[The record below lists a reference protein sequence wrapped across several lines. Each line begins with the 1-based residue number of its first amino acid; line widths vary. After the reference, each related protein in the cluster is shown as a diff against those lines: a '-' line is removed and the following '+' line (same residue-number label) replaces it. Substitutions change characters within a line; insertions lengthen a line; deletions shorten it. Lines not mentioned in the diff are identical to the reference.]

1 MHIRLPA
8 GIELD
13 FTMPDRESPFWPIFR
28 ILMVMAFSVAFMYD
42 TATQFDETEL
52 NCLARIM
59 GAVCGLE
66 GLIALARKKK

>member
-8 GIELD
+8 GVEFD
-13 FTMPDRESPFWPIFR
+13 FNLPPNDSAFWPIFR
-28 ILMVMAFSVAFMYD
+28 IFMVMAFSTIFMWD

-59 GAVCGLE
+59 TAVCGLE
-66 GLIALARKKK
+66 VGIAIARKKR